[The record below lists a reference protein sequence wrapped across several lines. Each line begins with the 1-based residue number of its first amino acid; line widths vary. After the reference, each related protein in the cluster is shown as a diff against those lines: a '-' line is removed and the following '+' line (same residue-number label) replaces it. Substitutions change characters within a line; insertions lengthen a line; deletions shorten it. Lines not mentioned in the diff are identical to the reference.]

1 MNNFFTLYAGQ
12 IEVFIQGKTRFDFK
26 QALEK
31 LEKTLPGYFLMQG
44 IDVIY
49 VGEFED
55 LRERDLNA
63 AYADGAIYV
72 LPEQSSEQDFLD
84 DIVHEVAH
92 SLEERFTDF
101 IYGDGKIQQEYKEKY
116 LKLIGLMGKQAQIA
130 IPEKFLKTV
139 PFEYD
144 PEWDEFLYQTVGY
157 DILHIL
163 TPGLFASPYG
173 ATSLRE
179 YWANAFEHFYLTSA
193 SASAKISP
201 EAFNKIRE
209 LNDRAEAT

>member
-31 LEKTLPGYFLMQG
+31 LEKALPGYFLMQG

-116 LKLIGLMGKQAQIA
+116 LKLSKRYHPDMPEGSAQ
-130 IPEKFLKTV
+130 KFLEIKESYDLLCAYMDSYCFS
-139 PFEYD
+139 FEK
-144 PEWDEFLYQTVGY
+144 EEFITQFPSFTNYKNWN
-157 DILHIL
+157 
-163 TPGLFASPYG
+163 
-173 ATSLRE
+173 R
-179 YWANAFEHFYLTSA
+179 
-193 SASAKISP
+193 
-201 EAFNKIRE
+201 
-209 LNDRAEAT
+209 

>member
-1 MNNFFTLYAGQ
+1 MTNFFTLYGGE
-12 IEVFIQGKTRFDFK
+12 IEVFIQSNTRFDFK

-31 LEKTLPGYFLMQG
+31 LEKVIPSYFLLQG

-49 VGEFED
+49 VGDFAD
-55 LRERDLNA
+55 LKDRNLNA

-72 LPEQSSEQDFLD
+72 LPNQSSEQDFLD

-92 SLEERFTDF
+92 SLEERFTGF
-101 IYGDGKIQQEYKEKY
+101 IYGDGKIQQEYEEKY
-116 LKLIGLMGKQAQIA
+116 LKLIDLMAKQAQIG
-130 IPEKFLKTV
+130 IPEKFLKSV

-157 DILHIL
+157 DTLHLL

-179 YWANAFEHFYLTSA
+179 YWANAFEHFFLTNAAA
-193 SASAKISP
+193 SAIISP
-201 EAFNKIRE
+201 QAHNKIKE
-209 LNDRAEAT
+209 LDDRAKAT